1 MNRHILFLLIL
12 FISLAAGA
20 KDESSALSSTDDA
33 GVLPHVEA
41 SALSSTGDAGVLPHV
56 EASAPS
62 SSGDG
67 GILPQVEEPDHTTD
81 DAGVLPQ
88 VEESDHTTSD
98 TGVLPQVREPI
109 QYSPDGTTIPPS
121 SELLP
126 KGGEPRVVS
135 SVPSGYAPATGGPLA
150 IKKTVTPVETGKGHA
165 NRLRVDVEIT
175 SIKKNRLDDAIN
187 DIDIYELVDESLNL
201 VPPADSLSEIVR
213 LDYIDQLREISSG
226 GIYDHF
232 FEIPLINYQKATHL
246 DEISL
251 MRLAL
256 LRDIPMSS
264 ADPISYGKI
273 YANPESRYQINDI
286 PSVNTTNNILT
297 CNKNRGVEN
306 NSENLENLTKY
317 MKENFGIKWINPSS
331 INISYPGCSSIQM
344 ENIKISDKNVSD
356 NWIMFMIDNCN
367 ADDGVALLNISD
379 KMIYYLNYETSILNQ
394 SQWNISDRNE
404 ILSFNI
410 KSLGSKDRLFY
421 WYYVRPKKS
430 GVFITESM
438 LRIRD
443 EDFKGWPDIIYPM
456 NIEVGKPDYRF
467 EVDPILGSTKVFF
480 NSSWIP
486 DKWKKLDITYVI
498 RYTGAAS
505 NTYLKNINAEVKS
518 ADGYLYG
525 NNSARLNFDTNNIIS
540 LNRQISYNKTG
551 TYTIPA
557 IWIEGTPYLFK
568 ETVTVDEPIIR
579 WWGMINSYY
588 TIIAALLLI
597 LVNKE
602 AKGVLLWAYGH
613 FLLFLSRLGFRRGVK
628 SESDQV
634 KLDEKKPEVCEKDAT
649 AKEEAAKEIASLI
662 IEALERGGAEKK

>member
-1 MNRHILFLLIL
+1 MNWHLLFLLIF
-12 FISLAAGA
+12 FISSATDAQN
-20 KDESSALSSTDDA
+20 EPSSQSSSVDA
-33 GVLPHVEA
+33 GVLP
-41 SALSSTGDAGVLPHV
+41 SS
-56 EASAPS
+56 
-62 SSGDG
+62 
-67 GILPQVEEPDHTTD
+67 
-81 DAGVLPQ
+81 
-88 VEESDHTTSD
+88 EESDHSSPDDEGILPSSEESD
-98 TGVLPQVREPI
+98 HPSPDDEGVLPSGGVSGQPSPYDAGVIPSAGEPD
-109 QYSPDGTTIPPS
+109 QPFPNDDGFFPPIVNDGSIIPPTGQP
-121 SELLP
+121 LP
-126 KGGEPRVVS
+126 KGGEPKVIS
-135 SVPSGYAPATGGPLA
+135 SVPTGYAPATGGPLT

-201 VPPADSLSEIVR
+201 VPPSDSLSEIVK
-213 LDYIDQLREISSG
+213 LDYIDQLRTISRGSM
-226 GIYDHF
+226 YDHF
-232 FEIPLINYQKATHL
+232 FEIPLINYQKAMYL

-256 LRDIPMSS
+256 LRDIPLSS
-264 ADPISYGKI
+264 ADPLSYGKI
-273 YANPESRYQINDI
+273 YANPESKSQINYI
-286 PSVNTTNNILT
+286 PSVNTVYNILT
-297 CNKNRGVEN
+297 CNKNKGVYN
-306 NSENLENLTKY
+306 NSENLENLSKY
-317 MKENFGIKWINPSS
+317 MKDNFGIKWLNPSN
-331 INISYPGCSSIQM
+331 INISYPGCSSIRM
-344 ENIKISDKNVSD
+344 ENIKISDKNASY
-356 NWIMFMIDNCN
+356 NWILFMIDNHD
-367 ADDGVALLNISD
+367 ADEGVVLLNISD
-379 KMIYYLNYETSILNQ
+379 QMIYYLNFETSMLNK

-404 ILSFNI
+404 ILRFNI

-430 GVFITESM
+430 GVFNTETI
-438 LRIRD
+438 LRIKD

-467 EVDPILGSTKVFF
+467 EVDPILGSTRVFF

-486 DKWKKLDITYVI
+486 DKWKKLDIAYII

-505 NTYLKNINAEVKS
+505 NTYLKKINVEVKS
-518 ADGYLYG
+518 ADGHLYG
-525 NNSARLNFDTNNIIS
+525 NNSVRLNFDTNNIIS

-579 WWGMINSYY
+579 WWGLINSYY

-602 AKGVLLWAYGH
+602 AKGVLLWTYGH
-613 FLLFLSRLGFRRGVK
+613 ILLVLSRLGFRKATK
-628 SESDQV
+628 SKSDQV
-634 KLDEKKPEVCEKDAT
+634 KLEESKPEVCEKDAT
-649 AKEEAAKEIASLI
+649 AKEEAAKKIASLI

>member
-1 MNRHILFLLIL
+1 MNHSLLFLLIF
-12 FISLAAGA
+12 FIGLPASGQN
-20 KDESSALSSTDDA
+20 EPSSDSEGVAEALPQG
-33 GVLPHVEA
+33 GVSHEA
-41 SALSSTGDAGVLPHV
+41 SEDVAEALPQGGVSYEASEDVAEALPQGGVSHEASEDVADALPSGGVSVYSDVPLTGDVPVVPALDVQ
-56 EASAPS
+56 S
-62 SSGDG
+62 
-67 GILPQVEEPDHTTD
+67 
-81 DAGVLPQ
+81 
-88 VEESDHTTSD
+88 
-98 TGVLPQVREPI
+98 
-109 QYSPDGTTIPPS
+109 
-121 SELLP
+121 P
-126 KGGEPRVVS
+126 KGGEPTVVS
-135 SVPSGYAPATGGPLA
+135 SVPSGYAPATGGPLS

-187 DIDIYELVDESLNL
+187 DIDIYELLDESLNL
-201 VPPADSLSEIVR
+201 VPPADSLSEIVK
-213 LDYIDQLREISSG
+213 LDYIDQLRAISRGSM
-226 GIYDHF
+226 YDHF
-232 FEIPLINYQKATHL
+232 FEIPLINYQKAMYL

-256 LRDIPMSS
+256 LRDIPLSS

-273 YANPESRYQINDI
+273 YANPESKSQINYI
-286 PSVNTTNNILT
+286 PSVNTVYNILT
-297 CNKNRGVEN
+297 CNKNMGIDN
-306 NSENLENLTKY
+306 NSENLENLSKY
-317 MKENFGIKWINPSS
+317 MRENFGIKWINPSNV
-331 INISYPGCSSIQM
+331 NISYPGCSSIQM
-344 ENIKISDKNVSD
+344 ENIRISDNNASD
-356 NWIMFMIDNCN
+356 NWILFMIHNHN
-367 ADDGVALLNISD
+367 ADEGVALLNISD
-379 KMIYYLNYETSILNQ
+379 QMIYYLKFETNMLNQ

-404 ILSFNI
+404 ILRFNI
-410 KSLGSKDRLFY
+410 KRLGSKDRLFY

-430 GVFITESM
+430 GVFNTESII
-438 LRIRD
+438 RIKD

-456 NIEVGKPDYRF
+456 HIEVGKPDYRF

-486 DKWKKLDITYVI
+486 DKWKKLDIAYII

-505 NTYLKNINAEVKS
+505 NTYLKNINIEVKS

-579 WWGMINSYY
+579 WWGLINSYY

-602 AKGVLLWAYGH
+602 AKGVLLWIYGH
-613 FLLFLSRLGFRRGVK
+613 ILLFFSRLGLREGVK
-628 SESDQV
+628 SESDQA
-634 KLDEKKPEVCEKDAT
+634 KLDESKPEVSEKDAT
-649 AKEEAAKEIASLI
+649 AKEEAAKKIASLI

>member
-1 MNRHILFLLIL
+1 MNWYLLLLLIF
-12 FISLAAGA
+12 FISLATDAQNEPSGQS
-20 KDESSALSSTDDA
+20 SSADA
-33 GVLPHVEA
+33 GVLP
-41 SALSSTGDAGVLPHV
+41 SAEESDHPSPDDEGILPSGGLSYQPPSADAGVLPSTGELDQSFPDDDGFLPPNV
-56 EASAPS
+56 NDGSA
-62 SSGDG
+62 
-67 GILPQVEEPDHTTD
+67 ILP
-81 DAGVLPQ
+81 
-88 VEESDHTTSD
+88 
-98 TGVLPQVREPI
+98 TGK
-109 QYSPDGTTIPPS
+109 
-121 SELLP
+121 LLP

-135 SVPSGYAPATGGPLA
+135 SVPSGYAPATGGPLS

-201 VPPADSLSEIVR
+201 VPPADSLSEIVK
-213 LDYIDQLREISSG
+213 LDYIDQLRTISRGSM
-226 GIYDHF
+226 YDHF
-232 FEIPLINYQKATHL
+232 FEIPLINYQKAMYL

-256 LRDIPMSS
+256 LRDIPLSS

-273 YANPESRYQINDI
+273 YANPESKSQINYI
-286 PSVNTTNNILT
+286 PSVNTVYNILT
-297 CNKNRGVEN
+297 CNKNMGVDN
-306 NSENLENLTKY
+306 NSENLENLSKY
-317 MKENFGIKWINPSS
+317 MKDNFGIKWINPSN

-344 ENIKISDKNVSD
+344 ENIKISDKNTSD
-356 NWIMFMIDNCN
+356 NWIMFIIDNHN
-367 ADDGVALLNISD
+367 ADEGVALLNISD
-379 KMIYYLNYETSILNQ
+379 QMIYYLNYETNILNQ

-404 ILSFNI
+404 ILRFNI
-410 KSLGSKDRLFY
+410 KRLGSKDRLFY

-430 GVFITESM
+430 GVFNTESI
-438 LRIRD
+438 LRIKD

-505 NTYLKNINAEVKS
+505 NTYLKNINVEVKS
-518 ADGYLYG
+518 ADGHLYG

-588 TIIAALLLI
+588 TIIAALLLV

-613 FLLFLSRLGFRRGVK
+613 ILLVLSRLGLRKGVK
-628 SESDQV
+628 SESDQI

-649 AKEEAAKEIASLI
+649 AKEEAAKKIASLI